1 MKSMLHEA
9 STVIKAVEKAWV
21 ESGKPREFTVTVL
34 EAGEKNFLGF
44 TKRPAVVSIAYE
56 PQRAGARPQQQG
68 RDMSGRPK
76 QGVRGGRDERRF
88 DNKQTRPG
96 ADQNRQRVVVRDM
109 AQDKGAVQPA
119 QPTQAVQQQQDFDQW
134 TAELANDVR
143 GWLNEMVTLLESD
156 VPFTYK
162 FDKRVLT
169 ITFDRNVLATNEDE
183 RLLFGSFAYVLMQLL
198 KKKHKKKFRG
208 YHLVLT
214 SKRHATNEQPQ

>member
-44 TKRPAVVSIAYE
+44 TKRPAVVSISYE
-56 PQRAGARPQQQG
+56 PQRAGARPQAG
-68 RDMSGRPK
+68 RDMGGRQKP
-76 QGVRGGRDERRF
+76 GVRVGNERRF
-88 DNKQTRPG
+88 ENPTRSG
-96 ADQNRQRVVVRDM
+96 SDQNRQRVVVRDL
-109 AQDKGAVQPA
+109 AQEKSAVQ
-119 QPTQAVQQQQDFDQW
+119 QPQQQQPVQQQQEIDQW
-134 TAELANDVR
+134 TAELSNDIR
-143 GWLNEMVTLLESD
+143 GWLSELVTLLECN

-169 ITFDRNVLATNEDE
+169 ITFEKNVLPTSEDE

-214 SKRHATNEQPQ
+214 SKRHATNELPQ